1 MATSTRATHTTA
13 QPDPREQD
21 DPTALV
27 ATTVTALR
35 QTFDRGATK
44 PLAWRLRQLR
54 ALKRMLVERGDE
66 LEQALTADLGKSGTE
81 AQITEIG
88 LLVGEID
95 HTLKHLRR
103 WVRPRR
109 VAVPLTLAPAA
120 ASVVAE
126 PVGVVLV
133 IGPWNYPV
141 QLCVGPIIGALAAGD
156 AVLLKPSELA
166 PATSAALARLLPEY
180 LDDRAVAVLEGGVE
194 VATALLAERFDHI
207 FYTGG
212 ATVGRVVARA
222 AAEHLTPITL
232 ELGGKSPVYVD
243 DTVDLADA
251 ARRIVWGKLMNAGQT
266 CVAPDYLLATRSVAD
281 RLVPYLRD
289 AIRELYGTDPASNA
303 DYGRIISDRHFSRVS
318 GLLDGL
324 DPVIGGEHD
333 ASARYIAPTIVNG
346 VDPAALIMHEEIFGP
361 ILPILHVSG
370 LEQAIAHIRAGEKP
384 LALYVFSDD
393 RSTRRRF
400 TRDTSSGALA
410 FGVPAAHLLVPGL
423 PFGGVGGSGMGAYH
437 GRYSF
442 DTFSHAKAVLAKPLS
457 PDTLSLVY
465 PPFTELRDRIARVIA
480 RTGRP
485 DGRSA
490 RGTRR

>member
-1 MATSTRATHTTA
+1 MATSTRTI
-13 QPDPREQD
+13 QDPE
-21 DPTALV
+21 TVV
-27 ATTVTALR
+27 ADTVARLR
-35 QTFDRGATK
+35 QAFDRGATK
-44 PLAWRLRQLR
+44 PLAWRIRQLR
-54 ALKRMLVERGDE
+54 AVKQLLLERGDE
-66 LEQALTADLGKSGTE
+66 LERALATDLGKSGTE

-88 LLVGEID
+88 LLISELD
-95 HTLKHLRR
+95 HTLKHLKR
-103 WVRPRR
+103 WVKPRR
-109 VAVPLTLAPAA
+109 VAVPLTLAPAS

-141 QLCVGPIIGALAAGD
+141 QLSLGPMIGALAAGN

-180 LDDRAVAVLEGGVE
+180 LDDRAVAVVEGDAE
-194 VATALLAERFDHI
+194 VATALLAERFDHV

-212 ATVGRVVARA
+212 APVGRVVARA

-232 ELGGKSPVYVD
+232 ELGGKSPVYID

-251 ARRIVWGKLMNAGQT
+251 ARRIMWGKLMNAGQT
-266 CVAPDYLLATRSVAD
+266 CVAPDYVLATKSVAD

-289 AIRELYGTDPASNA
+289 AVAHLYGADPAGNA
-303 DYGRIISDRHFSRVS
+303 DYGRIISDRHFGRVS

-324 DPVIGGEHD
+324 EPVIGGVVD
-333 ASARYIAPTIVNG
+333 ASQRYIAPTVVNG
-346 VDPAALIMHEEIFGP
+346 VDASAAIMQEEIFGP

-393 RSTRRRF
+393 ATTRRRF

-410 FGVPAAHLLVPGL
+410 FGVPAAHLMVPGL
-423 PFGGVGGSGMGAYH
+423 PFGGVGASGMGAYH
-437 GRYSF
+437 GRHSF
-442 DTFSHAKAVLAKPLS
+442 DTFSHAKAVFSKPLS

-465 PPFTELRDRIARVIA
+465 PPFTEARDRIVRLLS
-480 RTGRP
+480 RTGRAG
-485 DGRSA
+485 DA
-490 RGTRR
+490 RLGGPRR

>member
-1 MATSTRATHTTA
+1 MATSIRTK
-13 QPDPREQD
+13 QEPRVV
-21 DPTALV
+21 V
-27 ATTVTALR
+27 ADTVARLR
-35 QTFDRGATK
+35 QTFDRGTTK
-44 PLAWRLRQLR
+44 PVAWRLRQLR
-54 ALKRMLVERGDE
+54 ALKQLLLERGGE
-66 LEQALTADLGKSGTE
+66 LERALATDLGKSGTE

-95 HTLKHLRR
+95 HTLKHLKR

-109 VAVPLTLAPAA
+109 VAVPLTLAPAS

-141 QLCVGPIIGALAAGD
+141 QLCIGPVIGALAAGD

-180 LDDRAVAVLEGGVE
+180 LDDRAVAVVEGDAE
-194 VATALLAERFDHI
+194 VATALLAEQFDHI

-212 ATVGRVVARA
+212 AAVGKVVARA

-289 AIRELYGTDPASNA
+289 AIAALYGPDPADSA
-303 DYGRIISDRHFSRVS
+303 DYGRIISDRHFARVS

-324 DPVIGGEHD
+324 EPALGGEVD
-333 ASARYIAPTIVNG
+333 ASERYIAPTVVNG
-346 VDPAALIMHEEIFGP
+346 VDASASIMQEEIFGP

-393 RSTRRRF
+393 RATRKRF

-423 PFGGVGGSGMGAYH
+423 PFGGVGASGMGAYH
-437 GRYSF
+437 GRHSF
-442 DTFSHAKAVLAKPLS
+442 DTFSHAKAVFSKPLS

-465 PPFTELRDRIARVIA
+465 PPFTEARDRIARLISKTGSTDDRRPWGA
-480 RTGRP
+480 RR
-485 DGRSA
+485 
-490 RGTRR
+490 

>member
-1 MATSTRATHTTA
+1 MATSTRTKRTA
-13 QPDPREQD
+13 AEDAAERSAVS
-21 DPTALV
+21 AL
-27 ATTVTALR
+27 ASTTVAALR
-35 QTFDRGATK
+35 QTFDRGTTK

-54 ALKRMLVERGDE
+54 ALKRLLVERGGE
-66 LEQALTADLGKSGTE
+66 LEQALSTDLGKSGTE

-95 HTLKHLRR
+95 HALKHLRS
-103 WVRPRR
+103 WTRPRR
-109 VAVPLTLAPAA
+109 VAVPLALAPAS

-141 QLCVGPIIGALAAGD
+141 QLCLGPVIGALAAGD

-180 LDDRAVAVLEGGVE
+180 LDDRAVAVLEGDVAL
-194 VATALLAERFDHI
+194 ATALLAERFDHI

-212 ATVGRVVARA
+212 AAVGRVVARA

-251 ARRIVWGKLMNAGQT
+251 AKRIVWGKLMNAGQT
-266 CVAPDYLLATRSVAD
+266 CVAPDYVLATRTVAD
-281 RLVPYLRD
+281 RLVPYLQD
-289 AIRELYGTDPASNA
+289 AITALYGPDPAGSP
-303 DYGRIISDRHFSRVS
+303 DYGRIVTDKHFTRVS
-318 GLLDGL
+318 GLLEDL
-324 DPVIGGEHD
+324 DPAIGGEHD
-333 ASARYIAPTIVNG
+333 AADRYIAPTVVNG
-346 VDPAALIMHEEIFGP
+346 VDPEAPIMHEEIFGP

-393 RSTRRRF
+393 RATRKRF

-457 PDTLSLVY
+457 PDTLSLIY
-465 PPFTELRDRIARVIA
+465 PPFTEVRDRIARVIA
-480 RTGRP
+480 RTRRADGRP
-485 DGRSA
+485 A
-490 RGTRR
+490 RGGRA

>member
-1 MATSTRATHTTA
+1 MATSIRTK
-13 QPDPREQD
+13 QEPKVV
-21 DPTALV
+21 V
-27 ATTVTALR
+27 ADAVARLR
-35 QTFDRGATK
+35 QAFDRGTTK
-44 PLAWRLRQLR
+44 PVAWRLRQLR
-54 ALKRMLVERGDE
+54 ALKQLLLERGVE
-66 LEQALTADLGKSGTE
+66 LERALATDLGKSGTE

-95 HTLKHLRR
+95 HTLKHLKR

-109 VAVPLTLAPAA
+109 VAVPLTLAPAS

-141 QLCVGPIIGALAAGD
+141 QLCIGPVIGALAAGD

-180 LDDRAVAVLEGGVE
+180 LDDRAVAVVEGDAE

-212 ATVGRVVARA
+212 ATVGKVVARA

-289 AIRELYGTDPASNA
+289 AIAALYGPDPADSA
-303 DYGRIISDRHFSRVS
+303 DYGRIISDKHFARVS

-324 DPVIGGEHD
+324 EPALGGGVD
-333 ASARYIAPTIVNG
+333 ASERYIAPTVVNG
-346 VDPAALIMHEEIFGP
+346 VDATASIMQEEIFGP

-393 RSTRRRF
+393 RATRKRF

-423 PFGGVGGSGMGAYH
+423 PFGGVGASGMGAYH
-437 GRYSF
+437 GRHSF
-442 DTFSHAKAVLAKPLS
+442 DTFSHAKAVFSKPLS

-465 PPFTELRDRIARVIA
+465 PPFTEARDRIARLIS
-480 RTGRP
+480 RTGSTGDRRP
-485 DGRSA
+485 WGA
-490 RGTRR
+490 RR

>member
-1 MATSTRATHTTA
+1 MATSIRTK
-13 QPDPREQD
+13 QEPKVV
-21 DPTALV
+21 V
-27 ATTVTALR
+27 ADAVARLR
-35 QTFDRGATK
+35 QAFDRGTTK
-44 PLAWRLRQLR
+44 PVAWRLRQLR
-54 ALKRMLVERGDE
+54 ALKQLLLERGVE
-66 LEQALTADLGKSGTE
+66 LERALATDLGKSGTE

-95 HTLKHLRR
+95 HTLKHLKR

-109 VAVPLTLAPAA
+109 VAVPLTLAPAS

-141 QLCVGPIIGALAAGD
+141 QLCIGPVIGALAAGD

-180 LDDRAVAVLEGGVE
+180 LDDRAVAVVEGDAE

-212 ATVGRVVARA
+212 AAVGKVVARA

-289 AIRELYGTDPASNA
+289 AIAALYGPDPADSA
-303 DYGRIISDRHFSRVS
+303 DYGRIISDRHFARVS

-324 DPVIGGEHD
+324 EPALGGGVD
-333 ASARYIAPTIVNG
+333 ASERYIAPTVVNG
-346 VDPAALIMHEEIFGP
+346 VDASASIMQEEIFGP

-393 RSTRRRF
+393 RATRKRF

-423 PFGGVGGSGMGAYH
+423 PFGGVGASGMGAYH
-437 GRYSF
+437 GRHSF
-442 DTFSHAKAVLAKPLS
+442 DTFSHAKAVFSKPLS

-465 PPFTELRDRIARVIA
+465 PPFTEARDRIARLIS
-480 RTGRP
+480 RTGSTGDRRP
-485 DGRSA
+485 WGA
-490 RGTRR
+490 RR

>member
-1 MATSTRATHTTA
+1 MATSIRTK
-13 QPDPREQD
+13 QEPKVV
-21 DPTALV
+21 V
-27 ATTVTALR
+27 ADAVARLR
-35 QTFDRGATK
+35 QTFDRGTTK
-44 PLAWRLRQLR
+44 PVAWRLRQLR
-54 ALKRMLVERGDE
+54 ALKQLLLERGGE
-66 LEQALTADLGKSGTE
+66 LERALATDLGKSGTE

-95 HTLKHLRR
+95 HTLKHLKR

-109 VAVPLTLAPAA
+109 VAVPLTLAPAS

-141 QLCVGPIIGALAAGD
+141 QLCIGPVIGALAAGD

-180 LDDRAVAVLEGGVE
+180 LDDRAVAVVEGDAA

-212 ATVGRVVARA
+212 ATVGKVVARA
-222 AAEHLTPITL
+222 AAEHLTTITL

-281 RLVPYLRD
+281 RLVPHLRD
-289 AIRELYGTDPASNA
+289 AIAALYGPDPADSA
-303 DYGRIISDRHFSRVS
+303 DYGRIISDRHFDRVS

-324 DPVIGGEHD
+324 EPALGGEVD
-333 ASARYIAPTIVNG
+333 ASERYIAPTVVNG
-346 VDPAALIMHEEIFGP
+346 VDASASIMQEEIFGP

-393 RSTRRRF
+393 RATRKRF

-423 PFGGVGGSGMGAYH
+423 PFGGVGASGMGAYH
-437 GRYSF
+437 GHHSF
-442 DTFSHAKAVLAKPLS
+442 DTFSHAKAVFSKPLS

-465 PPFTELRDRIARVIA
+465 PPFTEARDRIARLISK
-480 RTGRP
+480 TGST
-485 DGRSA
+485 DGRRPWGA
-490 RGTRR
+490 RR

>member
-1 MATSTRATHTTA
+1 MATSTRTTRTTA
-13 QPDPREQD
+13 QQASSSDGG
-21 DPTALV
+21 AAAVVSAAV
-27 ATTVTALR
+27 ASLR

-54 ALKRMLVERGDE
+54 SLKRLLVERGDE
-66 LEQALTADLGKSGTE
+66 LERALAADLGKSGTE
-81 AQITEIG
+81 SQITEIG

-109 VAVPLTLAPAA
+109 VAVPLTLAPAS

-141 QLCVGPIIGALAAGD
+141 QLCIGPIIGALAAGD

-166 PATSAALARLLPEY
+166 PATSTALARLLPEY
-180 LDDRAVAVLEGGVE
+180 LDDRAVVVLEGDAE
-194 VATALLAERFDHI
+194 LATALLAERFDHI

-212 ATVGRVVARA
+212 AAVGRVVARA
-222 AAEHLTPITL
+222 AAEHLTPVTL

-243 DTVDLADA
+243 DSVDLADA
-251 ARRIVWGKLMNAGQT
+251 AKRIVWGKLMNAGQT
-266 CVAPDYLLATRSVAD
+266 CVAPDYLLATRAVAD

-289 AIRELYGTDPASNA
+289 AITELYGADPETSA
-303 DYGRIISDRHFSRVS
+303 DFGRIVSDKHFSRVS
-318 GLLDGL
+318 GLLDDL
-324 DPVIGGEHD
+324 DPAIGGEHD
-333 ASARYIAPTIVNG
+333 ASSRYIAPTVVNG
-346 VDPAALIMHEEIFGP
+346 VDPAAPIMHEEIFGP

-393 RSTRRRF
+393 RATRRRF

-423 PFGGVGGSGMGAYH
+423 PFGGVGASGIGAYH

-442 DTFSHAKAVLAKPLS
+442 DTFSHAKAVLTKPLS

-465 PPFTELRDRIARVIA
+465 PPFTEVRDRIARIIA
-480 RTGRP
+480 RTGRSASRA
-485 DGRSA
+485 GRGGP
-490 RGTRR
+490 R

>member
-1 MATSTRATHTTA
+1 MATSTRTKRTTA
-13 QPDPREQD
+13 PETTGSVPD
-21 DPTALV
+21 
-27 ATTVTALR
+27 ATVSAAVTTLR
-35 QTFDRGATK
+35 QCFDRGTTK

-54 ALKRMLVERGDE
+54 ALKRMLVERGGE
-66 LEQALTADLGKSGTE
+66 LEQALAADLGKSGTE
-81 AQITEIG
+81 SQLTEIG

-95 HTLKHLRR
+95 HALKHLRS

-109 VAVPLTLAPAA
+109 VSVPLALAPAA

-141 QLCVGPIIGALAAGD
+141 QLCLGPLIGALAAGD
-156 AVLLKPSELA
+156 AVLVKPSELA

-180 LDDRAVAVLEGGVE
+180 LDDRAVVVLEGGVE
-194 VATALLAERFDHI
+194 LSTALLAERFDHI

-212 ATVGRVVARA
+212 AAVGRVVARA

-251 ARRIVWGKLMNAGQT
+251 ARRIVWGKLLNAGQT
-266 CVAPDYLLATRSVAD
+266 CVAPDYLLATRAVAD

-289 AIRELYGTDPASNA
+289 AITELYGPDPATSS
-303 DYGRIISDRHFSRVS
+303 DYGRIVTDKHFARVS
-318 GLLDGL
+318 GLLGGL
-324 DPVIGGEHD
+324 EAAIGGEHD
-333 ASARYIAPTIVNG
+333 ASTRYIAPTVVNG
-346 VDPAALIMHEEIFGP
+346 VDPAARVMQEEIFGP

-393 RSTRRRF
+393 KATRRRF

-423 PFGGVGGSGMGAYH
+423 PFGGVGASGMGAYH

-465 PPFTELRDRIARVIA
+465 PPFTEVRDRIARVIA

-485 DGRSA
+485 DGRPA
-490 RGTRR
+490 KGGRR